1 MTPPPAAAVK
11 GGARPQVSPRKSD
24 VEGIERVYVW
34 DLLVRMSHWIIMI
47 CVFMLA
53 FTGIY
58 IGDPF
63 LIPAGPTN
71 EQFVMA
77 TMKTVHFYAAII
89 FTLAVASRIAW
100 MFVGSYYARW
110 HQFVPMS
117 PRRRRDVLGML
128 KFYLLLN
135 KEPPMNVGHNPLAG
149 SFYVLVF
156 GLYLVMIFTGFA
168 IYSVSATGYMQMWE
182 FLVPILGGLQMARW
196 IHHLAMW
203 FILGFVAHH
212 IWSAIL
218 VSRVEGM
225 GLIDSLFSGYK
236 FLPKSW
242 RNRDE

>member
-11 GGARPQVSPRKSD
+11 GGARPQVSHRKHD

-34 DLLVRMSHWIIMI
+34 DLLVRMTHWIIMI

-53 FTGIY
+53 FTGVY

-63 LIPAGPTN
+63 LIPAGPAN

-77 TMKTVHFYAAII
+77 TTKVVHFYTAII

-110 HQFVPMS
+110 HQFVPVGK
-117 PRRRRDVLGML
+117 RRRGDVLGML
-128 KFYLLLN
+128 KFYSFLS

-149 SFYVLVF
+149 SFYLLVF
-156 GLYLVMIFTGFA
+156 GLYLTMILTGFA
-168 IYSVSATGYMQMWE
+168 LYSVSSVGYMQMWE
-182 FLVPILGGLQMARW
+182 FLVPIFGGLQMARW

-203 FILGFVAHH
+203 FLLGFVAHH
-212 IWSAIL
+212 IWSAML

-242 RNRDE
+242 RNRDD